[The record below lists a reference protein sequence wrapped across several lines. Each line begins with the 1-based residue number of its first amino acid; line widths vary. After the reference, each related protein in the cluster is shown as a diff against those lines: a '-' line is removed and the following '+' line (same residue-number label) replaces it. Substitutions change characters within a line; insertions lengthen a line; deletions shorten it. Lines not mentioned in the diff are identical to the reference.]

1 MKNNTVKLFTAVF
14 VAVGLLTAV
23 DGNSQDR
30 RLPDGTIIY
39 GDGTRRLPNGT
50 VIYKGGNNG
59 TVGTNYPASTGGQ
72 VITLPDG
79 TVVYPDGS
87 RRYPN
92 DDRRDD
98 DRRFKRGKGRNNGG
112 WLPPGQAKKIYGGSA
127 KDYAPGQQKKW
138 KGKGHGK
145 GKHHNDD

>member
-1 MKNNTVKLFTAVF
+1 MKNNSKKVF
-14 VAVGLLTAV
+14 SAFVVAVGLLIAV
-23 DGNSQDR
+23 DANSQDR
-30 RLPDGTIIY
+30 RLPDGTVVY
-39 GDGTRRLPNGT
+39 SDGTRRLPNGT

-59 TVGTNYPASTGGQ
+59 TVGTNYPASTAGQ

-92 DDRRDD
+92 NDRRNH
-98 DRRFKRGKGRNNGG
+98 RRDNNNNNRQ

-138 KGKGHGK
+138 KGEGHGK
-145 GKHHNDD
+145 GKHHDND